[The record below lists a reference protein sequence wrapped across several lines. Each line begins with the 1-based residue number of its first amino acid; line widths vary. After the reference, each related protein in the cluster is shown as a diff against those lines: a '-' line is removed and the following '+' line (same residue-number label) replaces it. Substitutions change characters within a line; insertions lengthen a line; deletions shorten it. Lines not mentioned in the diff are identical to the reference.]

1 MLKLNII
8 TTITATTFC
17 TLIMHQALCWARWVL
32 FPQTMQELASASL
45 PWAEMLLPHHVL
57 WVLVLP
63 FGDGQPVQ
71 PCYWSNLSPVTLTIP
86 QWLTLLI
93 QLVIIVR
100 SICTLLTPY
109 LSAMACLC
117 HDLPHFLNVL
127 LKTQAWVH
135 GYGLTGLSLPRH
147 LLGALSPCW
156 FRLRCSQPNLF
167 LRVFQTCW
175 WQTWHLILS

>member
-1 MLKLNII
+1 
-8 TTITATTFC
+8 
-17 TLIMHQALCWARWVL
+17 
-32 FPQTMQELASASL
+32 
-45 PWAEMLLPHHVL
+45 MLLPHHVL

-127 LKTQAWVH
+127 LKTQA
-135 GYGLTGLSLPRH
+135 
-147 LLGALSPCW
+147 
-156 FRLRCSQPNLF
+156 
-167 LRVFQTCW
+167 
-175 WQTWHLILS
+175 